1 VTSATAQGS
10 IKDNFQKFIFNL
22 YKLTSVRLDK
32 QISLLV
38 LTLWLVS
45 CNGPRNIYSASPFV
59 SPVPLTKG
67 ATAIEANYFTH
78 TRERN
83 LPDSLPNHDNCIG
96 FNISHMLKERTLLFA
111 TADIKKERNQ
121 YDDSVPLVNDP
132 SYNRY
137 DAGFDSSVVFAKRK
151 TFSAGIEFF
160 SKEHGKA
167 IKSTAILVG
176 LNQCNMNESGLLR
189 GTAYQR
195 FYKINQLSIS
205 LQQNFL
211 FNISSSFKLA
221 WITRLTILNNFEANT
236 DYSSEEKLNAGL
248 RDKKVNAFFCLTG
261 LYADYL
267 PLKNVPIHINGQFFN
282 DGWIGKHPMAKY
294 ELGEVHIKG
303 TGVSA
308 GIKYVFK

>member
-1 VTSATAQGS
+1 MR
-10 IKDNFQKFIFNL
+10 F
-22 YKLTSVRLDK
+22 DK
-32 QISLLV
+32 QLL
-38 LTLWLVS
+38 LLLILWLVS

-83 LPDSLPNHDNCIG
+83 VPDSLPGNHDNCIG

-111 TADIKKERNQ
+111 TTDIKKERNQ

-137 DAGFDSSVVFAKRK
+137 DAGFDNSVVFAKRK
-151 TFSAGIEFF
+151 TFSTGIEFF
-160 SKEHGKA
+160 SKEHGKT

-176 LNQCNMNESGLLR
+176 LHQFKLNESGLLR
-189 GTAYQR
+189 GVAYQR

-211 FNISSSFKLA
+211 FNISSGLKLG

-236 DYSSEEKLNAGL
+236 DYSPEEKLNAGL
-248 RDKKVNAFFCLTG
+248 GDKKVNAFFCLTG
-261 LYADYL
+261 LYADYQ
-267 PLKNVPIHINGQFFN
+267 PIENIPIHINCQFFN
-282 DGWIGKHPMAKY
+282 DGWISEHPMAKY

-308 GIKYVFK
+308 GIRYVFK